1 MDDTLYKNL
10 TNSTQEL
17 VNMTQLLS
25 KISNEI
31 NKMSNAI
38 KELGNYSI
46 NDALGDF
53 ANIVTIVSG
62 YNSLV
67 KVLNTVQSTIS
78 SCIPILSNFIGIIS
92 NVVPFLGVATAI
104 VGVVTVIGSL
114 IGSTDEATNKTD
126 KYIEKLNK
134 KREAL
139 HENTEEMKKNS
150 EAIIE
155 NAKSIQNDYSF
166 TLSQVDELVK
176 LTGKDGYA
184 TNLEKA
190 KYLVEQINDVLPDSV
205 SITEDEKIAWQ
216 DNTKAAKENGE
227 VIKEGIKE
235 LERRKIAQSFE
246 KDATEAIKNRT
257 KYEAELISAQNAREV
272 AQNKVTKAENLYY
285 EELDKG
291 GPNVEKYKRDL
302 DEANKKLTEQNGFL
316 YDAQS
321 QFAANEKIINMCSYS
336 YEALD
341 GNIDATAKLHA
352 EMYTTVGN
360 RGTSTWN
367 SLGDALVDLDR
378 QYDEHIK
385 NGKTKSSEEIELN
398 IKTTD
403 LIKQQCF
410 DKAAAYDKSFDEMMS
425 TLNEKG
431 VTLTAEESKEWEKQ
445 YNSYQQNIKN
455 KEELQKLGFEN
466 MLTILDENGVALD
479 IKNKEILNQEL
490 LNWMGNAKS
499 KEEIQALNMETLLL
513 NLEAA
518 GVKLNDT
525 QKALLIKG
533 GEDWKTQ
540 AIEKEEVL
548 DTSISTINKYLLD
561 GLTNMNFETSSKAIE
576 LINIL
581 KDGGI
586 EGGSEL
592 CQKLAKSLED
602 NGGKVTDETME
613 IITQILDLV
622 KNNKP
627 VSEINIL
634 GKSPQEI
641 ADIISTM
648 QDNVGNLN
656 LPIKFKLLTNPSE
669 LIGKNINLGIGNFRA
684 AGGFVDT
691 GELFV
696 AREAGPELVG
706 RINGKTAVAN
716 NDQIVSGI
724 SSGVYNAMIG
734 AMSKGNRN
742 NTTVTAIFQVD
753 GKQVAKQVINAHN
766 KEVIQTGRSPLLI

>member
-1 MDDTLYKNL
+1 MEDTLYKNL

-17 VNMTQLLS
+17 ESMTQLLS
-25 KISNEI
+25 NISNEI
-31 NKMSNAI
+31 KNMSKAI

-46 NDALGDF
+46 NDALGDIASIITV
-53 ANIVTIVSG
+53 ANG
-62 YNSLV
+62 YELLYSNLIDI
-67 KVLNTVQSTIS
+67 LDILGICT
-78 SCIPILSNFIGIIS
+78 PILSNFVGILS
-92 NVVPFLGVATAI
+92 NVIPFLAVGTAI

-114 IGSTDEATNKTD
+114 ISSTDEATNKTD
-126 KYIEKLNK
+126 KYIEKLNQ
-134 KREAL
+134 KREAI
-139 HENTEEMKKNS
+139 HENTAEMKKNS
-150 EAIIE
+150 EAMID

-166 TLSQVDELVK
+166 TLGQVDELVK
-176 LTGKDGYA
+176 LTGNGGYA

-190 KYLVEQINDVLPDSV
+190 KYLVEQINGILPNSV
-205 SITEDEKIAWQ
+205 SITEDGRIAWQ
-216 DNTKAAKENGE
+216 DNTKAAEENGE
-227 VIKEGIKE
+227 VIKASIKD
-235 LERRKIAQSFE
+235 LERRKLAQSFE
-246 KDATEAIKNRT
+246 KDVAEALKNRT
-257 KYEAELISAQNAREV
+257 KYEAELISAQNAREI
-272 AQNKVTKAENLYY
+272 AQNNVTEAEKIYQ

-291 GPNVEKYKRDL
+291 GPNLKEYHDNL
-302 DEANKKLTEQNGFL
+302 TEANKKLTEQNGFL
-316 YDAQS
+316 YEAQS
-321 QFAANEKIINMCSYS
+321 QFAANEKMINMYSYS

-352 EMYTTVGN
+352 EMYTKVGN
-360 RGTSTWN
+360 RGTSTWK

-378 QYDEHIK
+378 QYDEHLK
-385 NGKTKSSEEIELN
+385 NGYDDSSEEIELN
-398 IKTTD
+398 TKTTD
-403 LIKQQCF
+403 LIRQQCF
-410 DKAAAYDKSFDEMMS
+410 DKAAAYGKSFDEMMNI
-425 TLNEKG
+425 LNEKG
-431 VTLTAEESKEWEKQ
+431 VTLTVKESEEWEKQ
-445 YNSYQQNIKN
+445 YNSYQENIKN

-490 LNWMGNAKS
+490 LNWKGNAKS
-499 KEEIQALNMETLLL
+499 KEEIQALNIDALLL
-513 NLEAA
+513 NLENA
-518 GVKLNDT
+518 GVQLNET
-525 QKALLIKG
+525 QKGLLEKG
-533 GEDWKTQ
+533 CEDWKAK
-540 AIEKEEVL
+540 AIEKEEAF
-548 DTSISTINKYLLD
+548 DASISTINKYLLD
-561 GLTNMNFETSSKAIE
+561 GLTNMNSESSSKVID

-586 EGGSEL
+586 EGGLEL

-613 IITQILDLV
+613 IIELILALA

-627 VSEINIL
+627 VSEFDVI
-634 GKSPQEI
+634 GKSREEI
-641 ADIISTM
+641 SGIIRTM
-648 QDNVGNLN
+648 QGYVGNLN
-656 LPIKFKLLTNPSE
+656 LPVWLQPITKGLE
-669 LIGKNINLGIGNFRA
+669 GMGLIFSNRRA
-684 AGGFVDT
+684 DGGFVDT

-734 AMSKGNRN
+734 AMSKGNRS

>member
-10 TNSTQEL
+10 SSSTQEL
-17 VNMTQLLS
+17 ENMTQLLS
-25 KISNEI
+25 NISNEI
-31 NKMSNAI
+31 KNMSNAI

-53 ANIVTIVSG
+53 ANIITIVSG

-67 KVLNTVQSTIS
+67 KVLNMMQNTLS
-78 SCIPILSNFIGIIS
+78 SSIPLLSSFVGIIS
-92 NVVPFLGVATAI
+92 NVVPFLAVGTAI

-134 KREAL
+134 KKEAL

-150 EAIIE
+150 EAMID

-166 TLSQVDELVK
+166 TLGQVDELVK
-176 LTGKDGYA
+176 LTGDGGYA

-190 KYLVEQINDVLPDSV
+190 KYLVEQINSVLPNSV
-205 SITEDEKIAWQ
+205 SITEDGRIAWQ
-216 DNTKAAKENGE
+216 DNTKAVEENGE
-227 VIKEGIKE
+227 IIKESIKD

-246 KDATEAIKNRT
+246 KDAAEALKNRT
-257 KYEAELISAQNAREV
+257 KYEAELISAQNAREI
-272 AQNKVTKAENLYY
+272 AQNKVTEAERIYK

-291 GPNVEKYKRDL
+291 GPRVKEYHDNL

-316 YDAQS
+316 YEAQS
-321 QFAANEKIINMCSYS
+321 QFAANEKMINMCSYS

-352 EMYTTVGN
+352 EMYTEIGN
-360 RGTSTWN
+360 RGTSTWE
-367 SLGDALVDLDR
+367 SLGNALVALDR
-378 QYDEHIK
+378 QYDEHLK
-385 NGKTKSSEEIELN
+385 NGYDDSSEEIELN
-398 IKTTD
+398 TKTTD

-410 DKAAAYDKSFDEMMS
+410 DKAAAYGKSFDQMMS

-431 VTLTAEESKEWEKQ
+431 VILTAKESEEWEKQ

-455 KEELQKLGFEN
+455 KEELQKLGFDN

-499 KEEIQALNMETLLL
+499 KEEIQALNMDTLLAK
-513 NLEAA
+513 LEAS
-518 GVKLNDT
+518 GVQLNET
-525 QKALLIKG
+525 QKNLLREG
-533 GEDWKTQ
+533 CDDWKAKAT
-540 AIEKEEVL
+540 EKEETL
-548 DTSISTINKYLLD
+548 DTSMNNLIENLLK
-561 GLTNMNFETSSKAIE
+561 GLEHMNGESSSRAIE

-613 IITQILDLV
+613 IIELILAMV
-622 KNNKP
+622 NNNKP
-627 VSEINIL
+627 VAEINVVGQSAEAI
-634 GKSPQEI
+634 KAVVKI
-641 ADIISTM
+641 M
-648 QDNVGNLN
+648 QDNVGKLE
-656 LPIKFKLLTNPSE
+656 LPIWLKPMSTPFEILGNH
-669 LIGKNINLGIGNFRA
+669 INLKLNNVYA
-684 AGGFVDT
+684 DGGFVDT

-716 NDQIVSGI
+716 NDQIVSSI

-766 KEVIQTGRSPLLI
+766 KEVMQTGRSPLLI